1 MRNTLDAETSP
12 YLLQHREN
20 PVHWQP
26 WGPAALAM
34 ATEQDKPILLSVGYA
49 ACHWCHVMAHESF
62 ENQQIAALM
71 NELFINI
78 KVDREERPDID
89 AIYMSA
95 LHLLGQQGGWP
106 LTMFLTP
113 AGEPFWGGT
122 YFPPESRW
130 GRPGFPDVL
139 RQIHHIFRAEKDK
152 VEKNTNLLLSALA
165 EMSQAETANDSGAP
179 GLTTETLD
187 QAAARILEQVDMI
200 DGGLRGAPKF
210 PQPSIFS
217 LVWRAYIRTGEP
229 SYREAVTV
237 TLDRMC
243 QGGIYDH
250 VGGGFA
256 RYATDA
262 VWLVPHFEKMLYDNA
277 QLIELLT
284 EAWRESKNPLYAA
297 RIDETVAW
305 IVREMIAEN
314 GAFAASLDADSEGVE
329 GKYYVWTEAEIDA
342 VLGPSAGAFKSAY
355 GVTAGGNWE
364 GNTILNRTGRP
375 KLLDESTERD
385 LAISR
390 QLLLS
395 EREKRI
401 RPGWDDKVLADWN
414 GLMIAAL
421 AQASVTLSQESWL
434 SLAASAYQAI
444 VDDMDQD
451 GRLRHSYRAGQA
463 KHSALLDDYANMIR
477 AAIALYEATLI
488 ETYLDDAKRW
498 ISSVEAHYR
507 VPEIGG
513 YFYSADDAEALITRT
528 RSVIDNA
535 VPAGNG
541 TMAYVFAK
549 LYHLTGD
556 DQFRARATEVI
567 DAFAAAARRNVLAVP
582 TLLNAFD
589 LLTNAIQVVVVGD
602 LQAQAS
608 QELATAVWRAPVP
621 NLVFLRLD
629 SVDQLPP
636 SHPAAGKHQIDD
648 KPTAYVCVGTVCSQP
663 ITDVQILNDT
673 LDHTGVRGLVGN

>member
-1 MRNTLDAETSP
+1 MRNTLDTETSP

-26 WGPAALAM
+26 WGPAALAL
-34 ATEQDKPILLSVGYA
+34 AKEQDKPILLSVGYA

-62 ENQQIAALM
+62 ENQEIADLM

-89 AIYMSA
+89 TIYMSA

-113 AGEPFWGGT
+113 AGDPFWGGT

-139 RQIHHIFRAEKDK
+139 RQIHHIYSAEKEK
-152 VEKNTNLLLSALA
+152 VEKNTGLLLSALGD
-165 EMSQAETANDSGAP
+165 MSQAEAANDSDAP
-179 GLTTETLD
+179 SLTTETLD
-187 QAAARILEQVDMI
+187 QAAEGILEQVDII
-200 DGGLRGAPKF
+200 DGGLRSAPKF
-210 PQPSIFS
+210 PQPSIFA
-217 LVWRAYIRTGEP
+217 LLWRAYARTGEP
-229 SYREAVTV
+229 RYRDAVTV

-284 EAWRESKNPLYAA
+284 DAWRESRNPLYTA
-297 RIDETVAW
+297 RISETIDW
-305 IVREMIAEN
+305 IAREMIAEN

-342 VLGPSAGAFKSAY
+342 VLGPSASAFKSAY

-364 GNTILNRTGRP
+364 GSTILNRTGRP
-375 KLLDESTERD
+375 QLLDESSEKD

-390 QLLLS
+390 QLLLG

-421 AQASVTLSQESWL
+421 AQASMTLEQDSWL
-434 SLAASAYQAI
+434 TLATSAYRAI
-444 VDDMDQD
+444 VDDMDD
-451 GRLRHSYRAGQA
+451 GRRLRHSFRAGQA

-477 AAIALYEATLI
+477 AAISLYEATLSG
-488 ETYLDDAKRW
+488 TYLDDAKRW
-498 ISSVEAHYR
+498 IDTVDAHYR

-513 YFYSADDAEALITRT
+513 YYYSADDAEALITRT

-535 VPAGNG
+535 IPAGNG

-549 LYHLTGD
+549 LYHLTGED
-556 DQFRARATEVI
+556 KFRVGATEVI
-567 DAFAAAARRNVLAVP
+567 EAFTAEARRNVLAVP
-582 TLLNAFD
+582 SLLNAFD
-589 LLTNAIQVVVVGD
+589 LLVNATQVVIIGELQSSAARNLAGVVF
-602 LQAQAS
+602 
-608 QELATAVWRAPVP
+608 RAPVP
-621 NLVFLRLD
+621 NLIFLRLE
-629 SVDQLPP
+629 SVDQLSPA
-636 SHPAAGKHQIDD
+636 HPAAGKHPIDN
-648 KPTAYVCVGTVCSQP
+648 KPTAYVCIGTVCSQA
-663 ITDVQILNDT
+663 ITDVNMLADT
-673 LDHTGVRGLVGN
+673 LGQAGLLSLAGI

>member
-1 MRNTLDAETSP
+1 
-12 YLLQHREN
+12 
-20 PVHWQP
+20 
-26 WGPAALAM
+26 
-34 ATEQDKPILLSVGYA
+34 
-49 ACHWCHVMAHESF
+49 
-62 ENQQIAALM
+62 
-71 NELFINI
+71 
-78 KVDREERPDID
+78 
-89 AIYMSA
+89 
-95 LHLLGQQGGWP
+95 
-106 LTMFLTP
+106 
-113 AGEPFWGGT
+113 
-122 YFPPESRW
+122 
-130 GRPGFPDVL
+130 
-139 RQIHHIFRAEKDK
+139 
-152 VEKNTNLLLSALA
+152 
-165 EMSQAETANDSGAP
+165 
-179 GLTTETLD
+179 
-187 QAAARILEQVDMI
+187 
-200 DGGLRGAPKF
+200 
-210 PQPSIFS
+210 
-217 LVWRAYIRTGEP
+217 
-229 SYREAVTV
+229 
-237 TLDRMC
+237 
-243 QGGIYDH
+243 
-250 VGGGFA
+250 
-256 RYATDA
+256 
-262 VWLVPHFEKMLYDNA
+262 
-277 QLIELLT
+277 
-284 EAWRESKNPLYAA
+284 
-297 RIDETVAW
+297 
-305 IVREMIAEN
+305 MIAEN

-355 GVTAGGNWE
+355 GITASGNWE
-364 GNTILNRTGRP
+364 GNTILNRTGRS
-375 KLLDESTERD
+375 KLLDESTEKD

-421 AQASVTLSQESWL
+421 AQASVTLGEESWL

-477 AAIALYEATLI
+477 AAIALYEATLT

-498 ISSVEAHYR
+498 IGSVEAHYR
-507 VPEIGG
+507 VPEIDG

-556 DQFRARATEVI
+556 DQFRVRATEVI
-567 DAFAAAARRNVLAVP
+567 DAFAAEARRNVLAVP

-589 LLTNAIQVVVVGD
+589 LMTNAIQVVVVGD

-608 QELATAVWRAPVP
+608 QELVTAVWRAPVP

-629 SVDQLPP
+629 GVDQLPP

-648 KPTAYVCVGTVCSQP
+648 KPTAYVCIGTVCSQP

-673 LDHTGVRGLVGN
+673 LSHTGVRGLVSN